1 DERPAR
7 ALRKAAKERRAGP
20 ASRPFESP
28 PSLHR
33 AHNAPALAGWPSGT
47 VRAVSLF
54 GSQRRLP
61 NNDRGVALSRSDE
74 RGTRRFFVSATR
86 PSMLAVHA
94 ATSCPMARTG
104 PLPARN
110 TMNQSFWKSGHTP
123 TLFAAFLYFDLS
135 FMVWYVLGPLG
146 VQIAADL
153 GLTTQQRAFMV
164 ATPILSGAVLR
175 LVLGMLADRTSP
187 KAAGLFGQVVVIIA
201 LFIAWLHG
209 IHSYEQ
215 ALLLGLF
222 LGMAGASFAVALPL
236 ASQWYPPQ
244 HQGKA
249 MGIAGAG
256 NSGTVLAA
264 LFAPV
269 LASIFGWSNVFG
281 LALIPLV
288 LTLIIFASVA
298 KNAPN
303 RPAPKSFADYMKAL
317 GDRDSWWFMF
327 FYSVTFGGFLGLA
340 STLPGYFHDQYAFD
354 PVKAGYYT
362 AACVFA
368 GSLLRPLG
376 AALAARIG
384 RIRSLLVMYTAA
396 AIRIAAVGFNLPSAY
411 AALGLFVVAMLS
423 LGAGNGAVF
432 QLVPQRFR
440 KEIGVMTGLIGIAGG
455 IGGFCLTAGLGAIK
469 QATGDYQLGLW
480 LFASL
485 GVLAWFGLHGVKL
498 RWRTTWGSAAVTAA
512 RV

>member
-1 DERPAR
+1 M
-7 ALRKAAKERRAGP
+7 
-20 ASRPFESP
+20 
-28 PSLHR
+28 
-33 AHNAPALAGWPSGT
+33 T
-47 VRAVSLF
+47 
-54 GSQRRLP
+54 
-61 NNDRGVALSRSDE
+61 
-74 RGTRRFFVSATR
+74 T
-86 PSMLAVHA
+86 
-94 ATSCPMARTG
+94 
-104 PLPARN
+104 
-110 TMNQSFWKSGHTP
+110 SFWKAGHTP
-123 TLFAAFLYFDLS
+123 TLFSAFLYFDLS

-153 GLTTQQRAFMV
+153 GLSTQQRAMMV
-164 ATPILSGAVLR
+164 ATPILAGAVLR
-175 LVLGMLADRTSP
+175 FLMGMLADRTSP
-187 KAAGLFGQVVVIIA
+187 KTAGLIGQVVVIAA
-201 LFIAWLHG
+201 LFVAWQMG

-222 LGMAGASFAVALPL
+222 LGFAGASFAVALPL

-264 LFAPV
+264 LFAPG
-269 LASIFGWSNVFG
+269 LAALFGWSNVFG

-288 LTLIIFASVA
+288 LTLIIFALA
-298 KNAPN
+298 ARNAPN
-303 RPAPKSFADYMKAL
+303 RPAPKAMADYLKAL
-317 GDRDSWWFMF
+317 GDRDSWWFML

-340 STLPGYFHDQYAFD
+340 STLPGYFHDQYGLA
-354 PVKAGYYT
+354 PVTAGYYT

-368 GSLLRPLG
+368 GSLMRPLG
-376 AALAARIG
+376 GAFADRVGGIRTLLA
-384 RIRSLLVMYTAA
+384 VYTVASVC
-396 AIRIAAVGFNLPSAY
+396 IAAVGFHISSSTV
-411 AALGLFVVAMLS
+411 ALALFVVAMLS

-432 QLVPQRFR
+432 QLVPQRFH
-440 KEIGVMTGLIGIAGG
+440 KEIGVMTGLIGMAGG

-469 QATGDYQLGLW
+469 QHTGDYQLGLW

-485 GVLAWFGLHGVKL
+485 GVVAWFGLYGVKQ

>member
-1 DERPAR
+1 
-7 ALRKAAKERRAGP
+7 
-20 ASRPFESP
+20 
-28 PSLHR
+28 
-33 AHNAPALAGWPSGT
+33 
-47 VRAVSLF
+47 
-54 GSQRRLP
+54 
-61 NNDRGVALSRSDE
+61 
-74 RGTRRFFVSATR
+74 
-86 PSMLAVHA
+86 M
-94 ATSCPMARTG
+94 
-104 PLPARN
+104 N
-110 TMNQSFWKSGHTP
+110 TSFWKAGHTP

-135 FMVWYVLGPLG
+135 FMVWYVLGPMG
-146 VQIAADL
+146 VQIATDL
-153 GLTTQQRAFMV
+153 GLTTQQRAMMV
-164 ATPILSGAVLR
+164 ATPILAGAVLR
-175 LVLGMLADRTSP
+175 FLMGLLADRTSP
-187 KAAGLFGQVVVIIA
+187 KTAGLIGQVIVIAA
-201 LFIAWLHG
+201 LTVAWLHG
-209 IHSYEQ
+209 VHSYEQ

-222 LGMAGASFAVALPL
+222 LGFAGASFAVALPL

-264 LFAPV
+264 LFAPG
-269 LASIFGWSNVFG
+269 LAAMFGWSNVFG

-288 LTLIIFASVA
+288 LVLIIFAMVA
-298 KNAPN
+298 RNAPE
-303 RPAPKSFADYMKAL
+303 RPPVKSMADYLKAL

-340 STLPGYFHDQYAFD
+340 STLPGYFHDQYGFD

-368 GSLLRPLG
+368 GSLMRPLG
-376 AALAARIG
+376 GALADRIG
-384 RIRSLLVMYTAA
+384 GIRSLLVMYTCAS
-396 AIRIAAVGFNLPSAY
+396 ICIAAVGFNLPSSL
-411 AALGLFVVAMLS
+411 AALALFVVAMLS

-440 KEIGVMTGLIGIAGG
+440 KEIGVMTGLIGMAGG

-469 QATGDYQLGLW
+469 QSTGSYQLGLW

-485 GVLAWFGLHGVKL
+485 GILAWVGLYGVKL